1 MTRPH
6 HVCPNKG
13 CRGYALGGDDEQ
25 EGAQHHRKRGD
36 VLRAGTS
43 AAAPKKTPTRRGAI
57 LGVFVTSLG
66 GFCCRRYHLFNFGRL
81 PPFREIIALPDFCC
95 DGLPNADSYYIEIS
109 MRARARAVC
118 VTRSLKGIQTAG
130 HEAWLFPTRQFSSVQ
145 FRHGPPA
152 LTRQIWRPGQ
162 PRNLSVSAHARRDEA
177 VFS

>member
-1 MTRPH
+1 MTRLQ
-6 HVCPNKG
+6 HVCPDKG
-13 CRGYALGGDDEQ
+13 CRSYALGGDDEQ

-36 VLRAGTS
+36 VSRAGTYARRLRKKP
-43 AAAPKKTPTRRGAI
+43 AAARCWA
-57 LGVFVTSLG
+57 VFVSSLG